1 MRSDTVCPINVI
13 MLSAVGLVTSPC
25 VLQPLYTKEAVFA
38 MNGVMK
44 LLVSC
49 LELHALFGYVFARS
63 ELLACSPLSGARVLR
78 QPGPPCPC
86 MPLERCRVQHLVAG
100 FAVTGVSVL
109 VGAFFH
115 LLSVL
120 SHAECCNGL
129 NLSLIVLEW
138 CGHTSSVHIQSE
150 S

>member
-1 MRSDTVCPINVI
+1 MNVI

-49 LELHALFGYVFARS
+49 LELHALFWYVFARS

-78 QPGPPCPC
+78 LPGSLYPC
-86 MPLERCRVQHLVAG
+86 MSLERCWVYSVAG
-100 FAVTGVSVL
+100 FAVTGVSVFA
-109 VGAFFH
+109 GAFLF
-115 LLSVL
+115 LCVL
-120 SHAECCNGL
+120 HVSRL
-129 NLSLIVLEW
+129 DRLSLDMIVLH
-138 CGHTSSVHIQSE
+138 CDLTS
-150 S
+150 